1 MTEGLG
7 RARLQLLAAALLFS
21 TGGAAIKATT
31 LSSAQIA
38 GFRSGVAVLAVL
50 LLAPSA
56 RRLPGARAWLVGVA
70 YAATVILYALANKLT
85 TAANTIFLQSTAPLY
100 VLLAAPW
107 LLRERIARRD
117 LGFVAVAAVGL
128 ALFFVGAEPP
138 RTTAPD
144 PATGNLLA
152 AASGIAWAATIIG
165 LRWMGSA
172 PAENAAPIHAVVA
185 GNTLAF
191 AACLPFALPVVS
203 FTPADA
209 ATVLY
214 LGALQIALPYLFVA
228 AAVRRLPALEI
239 SLVLLVEPV
248 LNPLWAFAL
257 HGEVPGVL
265 AMTGGAILLAAT
277 FAKAWLDA
285 RGS

>member
-1 MTEGLG
+1 MSDVG
-7 RARLQLLAAALLFS
+7 RARLQLLGAALLFS

-31 LSSAQIA
+31 LTSAQIA

-56 RRLPGARAWLVGVA
+56 RRWPAARAWLVGIA

-85 TAANTIFLQSTAPLY
+85 TAANTIFLQSTAPLF

-107 LLRERIARRD
+107 LLRERISRRD
-117 LGFVAVAAVGL
+117 VVFVVVAAIGL
-128 ALFFVGAEPP
+128 ALFFVGAEPA

-152 AASGIAWAATIIG
+152 AASGVAWAATILG

-172 PAENAAPIHAVVA
+172 PADGAAPIHAVVA
-185 GNTLAF
+185 GNALAF
-191 AACLPFALPVVS
+191 AACLPFALPLPS
-203 FTPADA
+203 FVAGDA
-209 ATVLY
+209 MTVLY
-214 LGALQIALPYLFVA
+214 LGALQIALPYLLVS

-257 HGEVPGVL
+257 HGEVPGAL
-265 AMTGGAILLAAT
+265 AITGGAILLGAT
-277 FAKAWLDA
+277 AVKSWLDA
-285 RGS
+285 RAR

>member
-1 MTEGLG
+1 MNDGLG
-7 RARLQLLAAALLFS
+7 RARLQLLGAALLFS

-70 YAATVILYALANKLT
+70 YAGTVILYALANKLT

-100 VLLAAPW
+100 VLL
-107 LLRERIARRD
+107 
-117 LGFVAVAAVGL
+117 L

-144 PATGNLLA
+144 PAAGNLLA
-152 AASGIAWAATIIG
+152 AASGITWAATILG

-172 PAENAAPIHAVVA
+172 PSPNGAPIHAVMA

-191 AACLPFALPVVS
+191 LACLPFALPIVS
-203 FTPADA
+203 FTSADA
-209 ATVLY
+209 AAVLY
-214 LGALQIALPYLFVA
+214 LGALQIALPYLLVA
-228 AAVRRLPALEI
+228 AAVRRLPALEV

-248 LNPLWAFAL
+248 INPLWAFAL
-257 HGEVPGVL
+257 HGEVPGAL

-277 FAKAWLDA
+277 GMKSWLDA
-285 RGS
+285 RAK